1 MAHLTRAQSKSEKS
15 SSQDEPD
22 IDDIRDNLTDSYESA
37 DLHLGDESI
46 EEDDS
51 LIRLSEQARRRQYF
65 AHGDHYTENSNTDGS
80 EVEIEE
86 EDESNDV
93 EEDQEE
99 DEDVETIDRDDDD
112 FDDHEMEGEG
122 DDNFVANDFLRNL
135 LQARFRGRTGDDS
148 SENPRLDFFRAM
160 EAFTG
165 PGRRRTGNTATG
177 TNTERDVDEG
187 EHEEG
192 EEEEDE
198 LHDFAEVVLRLMGG
212 GIAFGGM
219 GRESN
224 EFLGLIENLNQR
236 DDTYVILETLNEL
249 SERLLMM
256 NGLTAERMVPAS
268 KLAKSLVTIMSDP
281 LLAEELELQ
290 LVACRCLYNFLEVN
304 QDFVHEALKYD
315 AIPVICSKLVEI
327 TYIDLTEQALQTLE
341 MISRDP
347 IAHNKIVS
355 SGGIQACLQYL
366 DFFTTHAQRKSLTIV
381 SNVCTNVS
389 FKNFSNIQDSFEIL
403 TNVITNH
410 SDAIVIEHCWLAI
423 SRIILSFKLR
433 PEALETLFLK
443 QPVLLRQMVQIIQ
456 QSSSKSSTTSTDES
470 SKVSLKYG
478 TCLTLIKS
486 LIILAS
492 VSLEVS
498 KILLCDCSIG
508 QVIVKSLTEAP
519 KARQMS
525 FSSNGRPTIDT
536 TSDADMT
543 NSSLPLDM
551 LMSAPKELL
560 SEFLDLIGY
569 LTPISYSL
577 AESAFISDYTE
588 DFDER
593 KQLNDA
599 RVSLYSN
606 VIKDEVLTFINQL
619 WPLVL
624 NAFQAEVDYEIRKKV
639 LIIIYRIVCFLS
651 VDDMRDTVNPK
662 LLAVLLASI
671 TNQNNRLLSLKNSIE
686 PQDTESSASSS
697 PHKSS
702 TNFSATANN
711 KSTTSNYQLLHATF
725 LIAKRLVD
733 GADMRYL
740 KEFEREGI
748 MSETQSILLILKQQ
762 TSSSELEAVVLSKP
776 SIATDYTNKFI
787 DRELLKEYSPRP
799 LKQVLESVLQTGVAF
814 EDSFLRSKRATFSE
828 IKQVESGLLSDVKR
842 NIQTLKSTP
851 RSSLEDWHHLWKQVE
866 LLCIG
871 SEYQPSISSFELASS
886 GLIEEFMCL
895 LNTDNE
901 CEYSAKCQEAFL
913 MIFHGADAAIRTL
926 VLKLQDSLNR
936 SESFELNTPSVASTY
951 RTIGFGAD
959 NKFTSAMSLQIK
971 LKISAVDGD
980 IANEEVLHHLNN
992 MVISVHAI
1000 ATFRS
1005 IANFLDLRF
1014 HFIMNKPESIDDEH
1028 AEEEHLKA
1036 EQSQKRS
1043 IEFIVDNEV
1052 VPMEMTIYG
1061 AIYRSFQKFP
1071 DQVIDS
1077 SNIWSTLH
1085 NIQFRIVQREI
1096 EENSSSIL
1104 QIIHD
1109 NCKESSFD
1117 CGVTSNILST
1127 LKSLFNINQL
1137 AMDSKTCNS
1146 IPVEEFVNWKLTAK
1160 VNRQLEEPLVVASGT
1175 LPGWCVQSVKRF
1187 SFLFPLE
1194 TRLFFLQSTSFGYS
1208 RLIHLWQEKIERNIE
1223 DNNSNSSGT
1232 RLQLGHPSRHKVRI
1246 SRKLIL
1252 HSAIKVLNM
1261 YGATPGILEIEYF
1274 GEVGS
1279 GMGPTLEFYASVSN
1293 EFSRKKLKMW
1303 RDDSPSDA
1311 ENEYITN
1318 SEGLFPAPMS
1328 SEQLNNA
1335 NGRKVLYLFGMLGK
1349 FVARALLDSR
1359 IVDFNFNPFFW
1370 QMIQAKIER
1379 KAMKYSEAHLKMVDA
1394 RLASSVDHLK
1404 HYLRSKGDSQEEIAF
1419 DGCTISDLSLTFS
1432 LPGYPD
1438 YDLIPNGANIA
1449 VDQSNLEEYISRLIE
1464 ATLHEGVQHQLE
1476 AFMEGFSSV
1485 FPIDALTVFQPYEIV
1500 ELLGS
1505 ADEDWSLQ
1513 TLRGATKANHG
1524 YTKDSNAIEQ
1534 LLNIMSTFS
1543 SEERRAFLQFITGS
1557 PKLPIGGFKALK
1569 PEFTVVRKMP
1579 EDNFSSDDYLPSVMT
1594 CANYLKLPEYSSEA
1608 LMKRRLLQAVS
1619 EGAGEFHLS

>member
-1 MAHLTRAQSKSEKS
+1 MVRLTRARSKSGKS
-15 SSQDEPD
+15 SSQGEPRN
-22 IDDIRDNLTDSYESA
+22 DDRENLNDSFESA
-37 DLHLGDESI
+37 DLHLGDENI

-51 LIRLSEQARRRQYF
+51 LIRLSEQARRRQHF
-65 AHGDHYTENSNTDGS
+65 AHGDIYAELSNTDGS
-80 EVEIEE
+80 DVEIEE

-93 EEDQEE
+93 EEDHGE

-112 FDDHEMEGEG
+112 FDDHEMEGDG
-122 DDNFVANDFLRNL
+122 DDSYVANDFLRNL

-148 SENPRLDFFRAM
+148 SENPRLELFRAM
-160 EAFTG
+160 EAFAG
-165 PGRRRTGNTATG
+165 PGRRRTGNTDAD
-177 TNTERDVDEG
+177 TNAGHDAEEG
-187 EHEEG
+187 VNGEG

-256 NGLTAERMVPAS
+256 NGLTAERTVPAS
-268 KLAKSLVTIMSDP
+268 KLAKSLVSIMSDP

-304 QDFVHEALKYD
+304 QDFVHEALKFD

-347 IAHNKIVS
+347 IAHNRIVA

-389 FKNFSNIQDSFEIL
+389 FKNFSHIQDSFEIL
-403 TNVITNH
+403 TNVVTNH

-433 PEALETLFLK
+433 SELLETLFLK
-443 QPVLLRQMVQIIQ
+443 QPILLKQMVQIIQ
-456 QSSSKSSTTSTDES
+456 QSSGKSSTTSTDEK

-498 KILLCDCSIG
+498 KILISECFIG
-508 QVIVKSLTEAP
+508 QAIVKSLTEAP

-525 FSSNGRPTIDT
+525 SSSNGRPTLDT
-536 TSDADMT
+536 MSDADMVR
-543 NSSLPLDM
+543 SSLPLDM

-588 DFDER
+588 DFDEK
-593 KQLNDA
+593 KQLNLA

-606 VIKDEVLTFINQL
+606 AIKDEVLRFFSQL

-639 LIIIYRIVCFLS
+639 LVIIYRIVCFLS

-662 LLAVLLASI
+662 LLAVLLATI
-671 TNQNNRLLSLKNSIE
+671 TNQNNRLLTSKNSIE
-686 PQDTESSASSS
+686 PEDTEMSSSS
-697 PHKSS
+697 PYKSFTTS
-702 TNFSATANN
+702 SATANEKN
-711 KSTTSNYQLLHATF
+711 TTSNYQLLHATF

-733 GADMRYL
+733 GKDTRYL
-740 KEFEREGI
+740 EEFEREGI
-748 MSETQSILLILKQQ
+748 ISETQSILLLLKQL
-762 TSSSELEAVVLSKP
+762 TSAAELEAIALSKP
-776 SIATDYTNKFI
+776 LLASDYTNKFI
-787 DRELLKEYSPRP
+787 DRELLKEYNPRP
-799 LKQVLESVLQTGVAF
+799 LKQVLESVLQAGVAF
-814 EDSFLRSKRATFSE
+814 EDSFLRAKRATFSDN
-828 IKQVESGLLSDVKR
+828 KQVESSLLSDVKR
-842 NIQTLKSTP
+842 NIQTLKGTQQ
-851 RSSLEDWHHLWKQVE
+851 SSLEDWHHLWKQVE

-871 SEYQPSISSFELASS
+871 NEYQPSISSFELASS
-886 GLIEEFMCL
+886 GLIEELLFL
-895 LNTDNE
+895 LNPDNE
-901 CEYSAKCQEAFL
+901 TEYSAICQEAFL
-913 MIFHGADAAIRTL
+913 MIFHGTDAAIRIL

-936 SESFELNTPSVASTY
+936 SESFEMNTPSLNSTY
-951 RTIGFGAD
+951 RTMGFGPD
-959 NKFTSAMSLQIK
+959 NKFTSAMSRQIK

-1014 HFIMNKPESIDDEH
+1014 HFIMNKSESSEDVGN
-1028 AEEEHLKA
+1028 EEEHLKT
-1036 EQSQKRS
+1036 EQPQKRS
-1043 IEFIVDNEV
+1043 FEFIVDNEV

-1061 AIYRSFQKFP
+1061 AIYRSLQKFP

-1085 NIQFRIVQREI
+1085 NIQFRIVQREN

-1104 QIIHD
+1104 QIIHGD
-1109 NCKESSFD
+1109 NYDDSSSD

-1137 AMDSKTCNS
+1137 AMMSKTHS
-1146 IPVEEFVNWKLTAK
+1146 PIPVEEFVNWKLTAK

-1175 LPGWCVQSVKRF
+1175 LPGWCVQTVKRY

-1208 RLIHLWQEKIERNIE
+1208 RLIHLWQEKIERNIG
-1223 DNNSNSSGT
+1223 DNNTNGSGT

-1252 HSAIKVLNM
+1252 QSAIKVLNL

-1293 EFSRKKLKMW
+1293 EFARKKLKMW
-1303 RDDSPSDA
+1303 RDDTPNDL
-1311 ENEYITN
+1311 ENEFITS

-1328 SEQLNNA
+1328 PEQLNSA

-1359 IVDFNFNPFFW
+1359 IVDFHFSPFFW
-1370 QMIQAKIER
+1370 QIIHGNIER
-1379 KAMKYSEAHLKMVDA
+1379 KAMKYSEVHLKMVDA
-1394 RLASSVDHLK
+1394 RLATSVDHLK
-1404 HYLRSKGDSQEEIAF
+1404 HYLPSMGDPQEEKVY

-1432 LPGYPD
+1432 LPGYHD
-1438 YDLIPNGANIA
+1438 YDLIPNGAHIA
-1449 VDQSNLEEYISRLIE
+1449 VDQSNLEEYISRLLE

-1513 TLRGATKANHG
+1513 TLRDATKANHG
-1524 YTKDSNAIEQ
+1524 YTKDSKAIEQ
-1534 LLNIMSTFS
+1534 LLNIMSSFNR
-1543 SEERRAFLQFITGS
+1543 EERRAFLQFITGS
-1557 PKLPIGGFKALK
+1557 PKLPIGGFKTLK

-1579 EDNFSSDDYLPSVMT
+1579 EDNYTSDDYLPSVMT

-1608 LMKRRLLQAVS
+1608 LMRRRLLQAVS

>member
-1 MAHLTRAQSKSEKS
+1 MVRLTRAGPKSEKP
-15 SSQDEPD
+15 SSQGEPHN
-22 IDDIRDNLTDSYESA
+22 DDIRDNLTDSYESA

-51 LIRLSEQARRRQYF
+51 LVRLSEQARRRQYF
-65 AHGDHYTENSNTDGS
+65 SHGDIYAEHSNTDGS

-86 EDESNDV
+86 EDTSNEI

-165 PGRRRTGNTATG
+165 PGRRRTGNTDTD
-177 TNTERDVDEG
+177 TNTGRDAEEG

-192 EEEEDE
+192 EEEDE

-236 DDTYVILETLNEL
+236 EDTYVILETLNEL

-389 FKNFSNIQDSFEIL
+389 FKNFSNIQDGFEIL

-410 SDAIVIEHCWLAI
+410 SDATVIEHCWLAI

-433 PEALETLFLK
+433 SEALETLFLK
-443 QPVLLRQMVQIIQ
+443 QPKLLEQMVHIIQ
-456 QSSSKSSTTSTDES
+456 RSSSKSSTTSTDES

-498 KILLCDCSIG
+498 KILICECSIG
-508 QVIVKSLTEAP
+508 QAIVRSLTEAP

-525 FSSNGRPTIDT
+525 SSSNGRPTIDT
-536 TSDADMT
+536 ISDADMT
-543 NSSLPLDM
+543 HSPLPLDM

-588 DFDER
+588 DFDEK
-593 KQLNDA
+593 KQLNLA

-606 VIKDEVLTFINQL
+606 VIKDEVLTFISQL
-619 WPLVL
+619 WPLVM

-639 LIIIYRIVCFLS
+639 LVIIYRIVCFLS

-662 LLAVLLASI
+662 LLAVLLAAI
-671 TNQNNRLLSLKNSIE
+671 TNQNNRFLISKNSIE
-686 PQDTESSASSS
+686 PEDTEMFASSS
-697 PHKSS
+697 PHKSLTS
-702 TNFSATANN
+702 SSATANS
-711 KSTTSNYQLLHATF
+711 KHTTSNYQLLHATF
-725 LIAKRLVD
+725 LIARKLVD
-733 GADMRYL
+733 GADTRYL

-748 MSETQSILLILKQQ
+748 ISETQSILLLLKQL
-762 TSSSELEAVVLSKP
+762 TSASELEAAALSKP
-776 SIATDYTNKFI
+776 SLASDYTNKFI
-787 DRELLKEYSPRP
+787 DRELLKEYNPRP
-799 LKQVLESVLQTGVAF
+799 SKQVLESVLQAGVAF
-814 EDSFLRSKRATFSE
+814 EDSYLRSKTATFSDNE
-828 IKQVESGLLSDVKR
+828 QMESTLLSEVER
-842 NIQTLKSTP
+842 NIQVLKSTP
-851 RSSLEDWHHLWKQVE
+851 QSSLEDWHHLWKQVE
-866 LLCIG
+866 LLCTG
-871 SEYQPSISSFELASS
+871 NDYQPSISSFELASS
-886 GLIEEFMCL
+886 GLIEEFLCL
-895 LNTDNE
+895 LDTDNDF
-901 CEYSAKCQEAFL
+901 EYSAKCQEAFL
-913 MIFHGADAAIRTL
+913 KIFNGADAAIRIL

-936 SESFELNTPSVASTY
+936 SESFEMNTPSVTSTY
-951 RTIGFGAD
+951 RSIGFGAD
-959 NKFTSAMSLQIK
+959 NKFTSAMSRQIK

-1014 HFIMNKPESIDDEH
+1014 HFIMNKSESSEDEH
-1028 AEEEHLKA
+1028 VEEEHLKA
-1036 EQSQKRS
+1036 EQAQKRS

-1061 AIYRSFQKFP
+1061 AIYRSLQNFP

-1085 NIQFRIVQREI
+1085 NIQFRIVQREN
-1096 EENSSSIL
+1096 EGNSSSIL
-1104 QIIHD
+1104 QIVHGD

-1117 CGVTSNILST
+1117 CGVTTNILST

-1137 AMDSKTCNS
+1137 AMTSKTRNA
-1146 IPVEEFVNWKLTAK
+1146 IPVEEFANWKLTAK

-1175 LPGWCVQSVKRF
+1175 LPGWCIQLVQNF

-1303 RDDSPSDA
+1303 RDDSSSDS
-1311 ENEYITN
+1311 ENEFIAN
-1318 SEGLFPAPMS
+1318 SEGLFPAPLS
-1328 SEQLNNA
+1328 SEQLNSA
-1335 NGRKVLYLFGMLGK
+1335 NGRKVIYLFGMLGK

-1370 QMIQAKIER
+1370 QIIQGNIER
-1379 KAMKYSEAHLKMVDA
+1379 KAMKYTEAHLKMVDA

-1404 HYLRSKGDSQEEIAF
+1404 HYLPSKGDSQEEIVF

-1449 VDQSNLEEYISRLIE
+1449 VDQHNLEEYISKLIE

-1485 FPIDALTVFQPYEIV
+1485 FPIDALTGFQPYEIV
-1500 ELLGS
+1500 ELLGN

-1579 EDNFSSDDYLPSVMT
+1579 EDNLKSDDYLPSVMT